1 MRLALAFFRLSLQE
15 AFQYRAE
22 SVIWFLFDVGPPI
35 MMAFVW
41 LTAYEGQA
49 SVAGFT
55 LSEMLLYTMG
65 VMVLRTVL
73 TAHIEWAIDHE
84 ARQGIL
90 SAWLVK
96 PFDVWLQYFA
106 GELAW
111 KVLRAVLVTPVLLG
125 CLLWLAPH
133 LERPPL
139 DPAGGLLLA
148 WSLMIGYLVCWVLK
162 LCIGM
167 LTFWA
172 TDINGFT
179 TLYEVVAN
187 VFGGVLIPLALLP
200 GPLQAVAMAL
210 PLRAIYDVPLGIM
223 LGRLDGDALVLGL
236 LSQVGWLAALWLLAR
251 VLWRRGLKR
260 YEAFGG

>member
-1 MRLALAFFRLSLQE
+1 MRLALTFFRISLQE

-22 SVIWFLFDVGPPI
+22 GAIWFLFDVVPPI

-41 LTAYEGQA
+41 LTAYEGQE

-65 VMVLRTVL
+65 VMVLRTML
-73 TAHIEWAIDHE
+73 TSHIEWALDHE

-111 KVLRAVLVTPVLLG
+111 KVVRAMFVTPVLLG
-125 CLLWLAPH
+125 CLVWLGPAI
-133 LERPPL
+133 ERPPL
-139 DPAGGLLLA
+139 DPARALLLG
-148 WSLMIGYLVCWVLK
+148 WSLVMGYLVCWTLK
-162 LCIGM
+162 LCLGM
-167 LTFWA
+167 LTFWT
-172 TDINGFT
+172 TDINGIT

-187 VFGGVLIPLALLP
+187 VFGGVLLPLALLP
-200 GPLQAVAMAL
+200 GPLYAVAMAL
-210 PLRAIYDVPLGIM
+210 PLRAIYDVPLGIL
-223 LGRLDGDALVLGL
+223 LGRLQGDALLLGL
-236 LSQVGWLAALWLLAR
+236 GSQVAWLALLWLLAR